1 MILDR
6 LAEFGGQPPQRPA
19 LQDAHGE
26 LSYAELHAA
35 VAATAAALKDS
46 GIRTLGL
53 LLDNGPAWVIM
64 DLAALH
70 AGISVVPL
78 PTFFSRE
85 QTAHIIRDAG
95 IDALCTDSGHAQG
108 WQGFAQHPSP
118 VPNTMLLQA
127 TGASAAAAFPVGT
140 AKVTFTSGTTGQPAG
155 VCLDAASMRS
165 VAESIVTATADLQI
179 EKHLCLLPLALL
191 LENITG
197 VYAPLLAGS
206 TVILPSNHERGLQC
220 SQQLDI
226 GQLFGCLYSWQPHSL
241 VLVPQMLKAL
251 TIATTRGMP
260 LPDSL
265 RFVAVGGARVSPE
278 LLDEARQAGIPVY
291 EGYGLS
297 ECSSVVTLNRPG
309 ADRAGSVGKPLPH
322 ARLRIAADGEIQVSG
337 ATLLGYAGQP
347 PQTDS
352 WFATGDLG
360 FIDAEGFLHITG
372 RRRNAF
378 ITAYGRNVNPEWPE
392 SELARFPEI
401 AQAIVFG
408 EGREHNVA
416 IIQPAVPGLADELIN
431 TCVTAAN
438 DLLPDYARIHD
449 WLRADAGFRVDNGLL
464 TASGKPR
471 RDAVWRHY
479 RSRLEAGAAAPL
491 QNIREAG

>member
-1 MILDR
+1 MILER
-6 LAEFGGQPPQRPA
+6 LAGPGGQPSQRPA
-19 LQDAHGE
+19 LQDAHGH

-35 VAATAAALKDS
+35 VTATAAVLQDS

-70 AGISVVPL
+70 AGISVIPL
-78 PTFFSRE
+78 PLFFSRE
-85 QTAHIIRDAG
+85 QTAHVIRDTG
-95 IDALCTDSGHAQG
+95 IDALCIDSCQAHG
-108 WQGFAQHPSP
+108 WEGFALHPSP
-118 VPNTMLLQA
+118 VPNTVLLQA
-127 TGASAAAAFPVGT
+127 TDSAAAETFPAGT
-140 AKVTFTSGTTGQPAG
+140 AKVSFTSGTTGQPKG
-155 VCLDAASMRS
+155 VCLSAAAMRS
-165 VAESIVTATADLQI
+165 VAESIVAATADLQI
-179 EKHLCLLPLALL
+179 ERHLCLLPLALL

-197 VYAPLLAGS
+197 VYAPLLAGA
-206 TVILPSNHERGLQC
+206 TVILPSSHERGLQG

-226 GQLFGCLYSWQPHSL
+226 GQLSGCLQGWQPHSL

-260 LPDSL
+260 VPDSL

-309 ADRAGSVGKPLPH
+309 ADRTGSVGKPLPH

-464 TASGKPR
+464 TASGKTC